1 MSGREIEIRPALE
14 GDVPALEE
22 ISSFNWEGNDYLA
35 SVARSWIAE
44 GGLSVGV
51 SEGRVVGCGK
61 LTLFPSGV
69 AWLEGLRVHPG
80 FKGRGFGRAI
90 SESILGEALRM
101 KTEGSVQH
109 IEFATYFRNVESIG
123 MALGQGFEIVER
135 FHELSCEKPG
145 GSRCASRIEF
155 PTDALAGYREHL
167 PCGWRLQHNTPEGIL
182 WVASHSEAFSS
193 GQASFYRK
201 TGSNEFSLL
210 DGGFEEPGRAAEAI
224 LSVVRPDIGAG
235 EAEVILPD
243 DARIIAA
250 FREAGYEYWEEP
262 GEANLLVL
270 RHGGQ

>member
-1 MSGREIEIRPALE
+1 M
-14 GDVPALEE
+14 
-22 ISSFNWEGNDYLA
+22 
-35 SVARSWIAE
+35 
-44 GGLSVGV
+44 
-51 SEGRVVGCGK
+51 
-61 LTLFPSGV
+61 
-69 AWLEGLRVHPG
+69 
-80 FKGRGFGRAI
+80 
-90 SESILGEALRM
+90 
-101 KTEGSVQH
+101 
-109 IEFATYFRNVESIG
+109 
-123 MALGQGFEIVER
+123 
-135 FHELSCEKPG
+135 
-145 GSRCASRIEF
+145 
-155 PTDALAGYREHL
+155 
-167 PCGWRLQHNTPEGIL
+167 
-182 WVASHSEAFSS
+182 ASHSEAFSS